1 MKNSFRSASARN
13 LGFTIVELLI
23 VIVIIAILSTLAVVA
38 FSGSNLRAQNAQIA
52 TALKQWEG
60 IMINYKTL
68 KGDYYT
74 TAYGCQPLLGSS
86 ASDFTDQGG
95 CTATYDATFMNELRT
110 TLGVTLPKGRLPN
123 FGVLGQGIRYWGT
136 SAPYLLEY
144 NFSGTVCASPSD
156 TLWLSSG
163 TVVRCRRYLP

>member
-74 TAYGCQPLLGSS
+74 TCLL
-86 ASDFTDQGG
+86 
-95 CTATYDATFMNELRT
+95 Y
-110 TLGVTLPKGRLPN
+110 
-123 FGVLGQGIRYWGT
+123 T
-136 SAPYLLEY
+136 S
-144 NFSGTVCASPSD
+144 
-156 TLWLSSG
+156 
-163 TVVRCRRYLP
+163 